1 MKFKQILIMLKKIF
15 SLTAPLLLLVI
26 NSIFGQM
33 AELPLSQK
41 LQQASDIFE
50 GKVIHK
56 TCFWNDQHSLIFT
69 SNTIEIYKVFKG
81 NIASAEVEIITD
93 GGQIDNEIQN
103 SDANLE
109 LAEGGMGIFFTEP
122 SKISKHQKLAFK
134 VYGNS
139 QGFIKYDPTTNSA
152 TDAFK
157 KYDNIQN
164 DVYKVIEKHTNH
176 PYKEIKVFS
185 TLQSNETISK
195 KKKCCFKTCKKKDK
209 K

>member
-1 MKFKQILIMLKKIF
+1 MIKKTF
-15 SLTAPLLLLVI
+15 LLVTPLLLFVV
-26 NSIFGQM
+26 NGIFGQM
-33 AELPLSQK
+33 TELPLSQK
-41 LQQASDIFE
+41 NQQASDIFE

-81 NIASAEVEIITD
+81 NTVSAEVEIITD
-93 GGQIDNEIQN
+93 GGQVDNEMQN

-109 LAEGGMGIFFTEP
+109 LEEGLIGIFFTEP
-122 SKISKHQKLAFK
+122 SKISKYQKSAFK

-139 QGFIKYDPTTNSA
+139 QGFIKYDLTTNSA

-164 DVYKVIEKHTNH
+164 DVYKVLEKLSDH
-176 PYKEIKVFS
+176 PYKEIKAFS
-185 TLQSNETISK
+185 TVSSNETVSK
-195 KKKCCFKTCKKKDK
+195 KKKCCFKTCKKKNK